1 MRNYKYPL
9 FGIIL
14 LIQSLLI
21 NRVISQGLDSLVLN
35 SLRFAEQQL
44 AATVAEIG
52 DTLLYPYKTR
62 SDGSWETRSPGSW
75 VTGWFPG
82 CLWYMYEW
90 TGQDTWKTWAQKWTE
105 GLEDSQYKTNSHDVG
120 FIIFCSFGNGFRLT
134 DRDGYREIILQ
145 AAQSLSTRYNS
156 TVGCIQ
162 SWNRYGSYNFPV
174 IVDNMMNLEILFWAA
189 KNGGKSEWYD
199 MAVSHSLRTME
210 DHVREDGS
218 TYQIVAYDT
227 TSGEVIAKLSKQGYS
242 DESTWARGQ
251 AWGIYGFT
259 MAYRESG
266 DERFLSTAQRLSD
279 FFIDNLPSDY
289 IPFWDFDSPDTLKDA
304 SVAAIAA
311 SALLEL
317 CTLTN
322 NHENKIK
329 YKQAALNILSSLC
342 SPAYLAGG
350 TISSGILLH
359 GIQNFNEKKG
369 IDVSLI
375 YADYYFIEALLR
387 WITLPTLYSAKDQN
401 FPSTVQLLQNYPNP
415 FNSGTTIR
423 YVLPHGSFISLNVYD
438 INGRLVQK
446 VVNSYQTQGE
456 YRLFFD
462 GNGLASGGYLAVLK
476 VRNEY
481 KIQKMMLIR

>member
-1 MRNYKYPL
+1 MRNHKFL
-9 FGIIL
+9 IFSII

-21 NRVISQGLDSLVLN
+21 NRLNSQVLDSLVFN
-35 SLRFAEQQL
+35 SLYFAEQQL
-44 AATVAEIG
+44 TATVAELG
-52 DTLLYPYKTR
+52 GSLLFPYKTVN
-62 SDGSWETRSPGSW
+62 GGGWETRNPGSW

-162 SWNRYGSYNFPV
+162 SWNRHGSYNFPV
-174 IVDNMMNLEILFWAA
+174 IIDNMMNLEILFWAA

-199 MAVSHSLRTME
+199 MAVSHSLRTLE

-218 TYQIVAYDT
+218 TFQIVAYDT
-227 TSGEVIAKLSKQGYS
+227 TSGEVIAKLSKQGHSY
-242 DESTWARGQ
+242 ESTWARGQ
-251 AWGIYGFT
+251 AWGMYGFT
-259 MAYRESG
+259 MAYRYTGNEL
-266 DERFLSTAQRLSD
+266 FLHTAHRLSD
-279 FFIDNLPSDY
+279 FFIDNLPGDY
-289 IPFWDFDSPDTLKDA
+289 IPNWDFDFPDTLKDA
-304 SVAAIAA
+304 SAAAIAS

-317 CTLTN
+317 STLTDDSV
-322 NHENKIK
+322 NKGK
-329 YKQAALNILSSLC
+329 YKNAALNILKSLC
-342 SPAYLAGG
+342 SPAYLAEG
-350 TISSGILLH
+350 TNSSGILLH
-359 GIQNFNEKKG
+359 GVQNYNDGKG
-369 IDVSLI
+369 VDVSLI

-387 WITLPTLYSAKDQN
+387 WLTLPNLYSSEDKI

-423 YVLPHGSFISLNVYD
+423 YVLPHGSLISLNVYD

-446 VVNSYQTQGE
+446 LIKSYQIRGE
-456 YRLFFD
+456 HRLFFN
-462 GNGLASGGYLAVLK
+462 GSGLATGIYLVVLK
-476 VRNEY
+476 GEDGY
-481 KIQKMMLIR
+481 KIQKMTLIK